1 MTPSEDQNDITFFAT
16 TNFRESQIPFGI
28 RARDRRSHIFSVGRT
43 GTGKTTLLETF
54 IRSDLQAGRGLA
66 LLDPHGDLIE
76 KLLPRIPPERQADL
90 IYFNVPDASQTLG
103 FNPLEHIS
111 PGKRS
116 LAAAGLL
123 EVFKKLWPEFWGP
136 RSEHILRNAIL
147 ALLDYPTA
155 NLGDVLQLFSNPAF
169 RREVMKTSTNDQVR
183 DFWLGEYEKYPA
195 RLQLEA
201 IAPLQ
206 NKLGAFL
213 SDPLLNPILTQ
224 AKSSIRLRQIMD
236 HGKILLVNLA
246 KGKIGEDTASL
257 LGSMLVSRFGLAALS
272 RADIPEVERQDFSL
286 FVDEVGTFSTISFAN
301 ILAEARKYRLSV
313 FLSTQMLSNLDP
325 RVRDAILGNIG
336 TLIAFRLGINDA
348 EVLAKEFYPEFSA
361 VDLLNLANHH
371 IYLKLMID
379 GQISQPF
386 SAQTLMA

>member
-1 MTPSEDQNDITFFAT
+1 
-16 TNFRESQIPFGI
+16 
-28 RARDRRSHIFSVGRT
+28 
-43 GTGKTTLLETF
+43 
-54 IRSDLQAGRGLA
+54 
-66 LLDPHGDLIE
+66 
-76 KLLPRIPPERQADL
+76 
-90 IYFNVPDASQTLG
+90 
-103 FNPLEHIS
+103 
-111 PGKRS
+111 
-116 LAAAGLL
+116 
-123 EVFKKLWPEFWGP
+123 
-136 RSEHILRNAIL
+136 
-147 ALLDYPTA
+147 
-155 NLGDVLQLFSNPAF
+155 
-169 RREVMKTSTNDQVR
+169 MKTSTNDQVR

-213 SDPLLNPILTQ
+213 SDPLLNRILTQ
-224 AKSSIRLRQIMD
+224 AKSSIKLRQIMD
-236 HGKILLVNLA
+236 NGKILLVNLA

-301 ILAEARKYRLSV
+301 ILAEARKYRLSL
-313 FLSTQMLSNLDP
+313 FLSTQMLSNLEP

-361 VDLLNLANHH
+361 VDLLNLPNYH

-379 GQISQPF
+379 GQISPPF
-386 SAQTLMA
+386 SATTLMA